1 MNKKARTEP
10 GQGYLEFAVATI
22 PLVLIE
28 ESVVRACCCA
38 TFEALTTTVEFP
50 SEKVDEAV
58 CKVGT
63 TVGVE
68 GADVV
73 AVDVSTAAEEGAA
86 AAEEEGED
94 VLFAPSLLIVV
105 TAVVAATELEELV
118 VPAFDGMICVDST

>member
-86 AAEEEGED
+86 EEEGED